1 MRKPYIPKTSY
12 KSPAKNSRKKVISL
26 FINFL
31 KLLLFVIIVFGIA
44 YILYSPILN
53 IRSFNLNLEDGGV
66 KQDILA
72 KAESSVQDNSHWW
85 YNNKNIFLLRS
96 DKLEQYLLQE
106 FPNIKNIEIKRSILS
121 QTINLNINFRTA
133 IFRIC
138 ENESCYNISEEGV
151 NMGLNTSGS
160 ESLVIIKGASPR
172 SAGENVFSNRE
183 ISWLKNI
190 LEEYNKIDSV
200 KISSMDIQ
208 QRSQESIISLFVY
221 TDQGYYIIL
230 DLDTD
235 IIYQAQV
242 LKQVFISQLPLEKR
256 SILEYIDLRIK
267 DRVYYKFK

>member
-1 MRKPYIPKTSY
+1 MRKSYIPKTYY
-12 KSPAKNSRKKVISL
+12 KSPARNSRKKTSNV
-26 FINFL
+26 FVAFL
-31 KLLLFVIIVFGIA
+31 KLLLFVTIAGGVA

-53 IRSFNLNLEDGGV
+53 IRSFNLNLEDTNL

-72 KAESSVQDNSHWW
+72 KVDFSVQDNSHWW

-96 DKLEQYLLQE
+96 DKLEQFLLKE
-106 FPNIKNIEIKRSILS
+106 FPNIKTLEIKRDILS

-138 ENESCYNISEEGV
+138 ESENCYNISEEGV
-151 NMGLNTSGS
+151 NMGFNNPDS
-160 ESLVIIKGASPR
+160 EALPIIKGISPN
-172 SAGENVFSNRE
+172 SPGESIFTSRE

-190 LEEYNKIDSV
+190 LQEYNQIDGV
-200 KISSMDIQ
+200 KIKSIDIQ
-208 QRSQESIISLFVY
+208 QRSQDSIISVFVY
-221 TDQGYYIIL
+221 TEQGYYIML

-235 IIYQAQV
+235 VIYQAQV
-242 LKQVFISQLPLEKR
+242 LKQVFISQIPLEKR

>member
-1 MRKPYIPKTSY
+1 MRKSYIPKTYY
-12 KSPAKNSRKKVISL
+12 KSPAKNSGKKAKNL
-26 FINFL
+26 FIAFL
-31 KLLLFVIIVFGIA
+31 KLLVFVIIMGGIS

-53 IRSFNLNLEDGGV
+53 IRSFNLNLEDGDL

-72 KAESSVQDNSHWW
+72 KAESSVQDNNHWW

-96 DKLEQYLLQE
+96 DKLEKYLLKE
-106 FPNIKNIEIKRSILS
+106 FPNIKTIDIKRDIFS

-138 ENESCYNISEEGV
+138 ENESCYDISEEGV
-151 NMGLNTSGS
+151 NMGLNTSDA
-160 ESLVIIKGASPR
+160 ETLVIIKGTGPK

-183 ISWLKNI
+183 INWLKNI
-190 LEEYNKIDSV
+190 LQEYNKIDSI
-200 KISSMDIQ
+200 KISSIDIQ

-221 TDQGYYIIL
+221 TDQGYYMIL

-242 LKQVFISQLPLEKR
+242 LKQVFISQIPLEKR